1 MSALEHLTPKRA
13 ALASLIEAMAEEI
26 ATDTEVALECH
37 LMLDE
42 FDRFIGQGR
51 RRHGRTPDAKR
62 AAPG

>member
-1 MSALEHLTPKRA
+1 
-13 ALASLIEAMAEEI
+13 LIEAMAEEI
-26 ATDTEVALECH
+26 ATDTEVALERH